1 VRQLNPLLHHGSAP
15 DVLAEDE
22 AGATS
27 PIRHR
32 IYQIIEV
39 AHNHDSAS
47 RYFDIFMMALI
58 TTNVLVVMLETVQG
72 LHEHYLAAFAL
83 FDTISVAIFTVEYIL
98 RIWVITVSAAY
109 RRPVVGRIRYALTP
123 LAIIDLVAI
132 IPFYLPMVFP
142 FDLRFVRSLRLM
154 RIFRLLKMSRYS
166 EAVRSLER
174 VFLHKKEELLATFFV
189 LTLLLI
195 FASSLMYYAEHE
207 AQPEEFASI
216 PAALWWGVVTLATVG
231 YGDVY
236 PITTFGKI
244 IGGFVVMISI
254 GIFALPAGIF
264 ASGFAE
270 ELERKKAELR
280 VQNKETCC
288 PHCGKKL

>member
-1 VRQLNPLLHHGSAP
+1 MDPLLSPGSAP
-15 DVLAEDE
+15 GGLAEDE
-22 AGATS
+22 ASTIS
-27 PIRHR
+27 PIRYR
-32 IYQIIEV
+32 LYQIVEV
-39 AHNHDSAS
+39 AHNHDNTS

-58 TTNVLVVMLETVQG
+58 LANVLVVMLETIQG
-72 LHEHYLAAFAL
+72 LHEHYLAAFHL
-83 FDTISVAIFTVEYIL
+83 FDVISVAIFTVEYIL
-98 RIWVITVSAAY
+98 RLWVITVSATY
-109 RRPVVGRIRYALTP
+109 RRPVLGRIRYALTP
-123 LAIIDLVAI
+123 LALIDLIAI
-132 IPFYLPMVFP
+132 IPFYLPMIVP

-166 EAVRSLER
+166 EAVKSLER

-189 LTLLLI
+189 LTLLLV

-207 AQPEEFASI
+207 AQPEEFSSI

-236 PITTFGKI
+236 PITTLGKI
-244 IGGFVVMISI
+244 IGGCVVMISI

-270 ELERKKAELR
+270 ELERKKAEQHAHDR
-280 VQNKETCC
+280 QHEKCC